1 MLDLQDFVG
10 GVNPCKTNIECQNY
24 KVFRDL
30 FGGFESSVR
39 RLLMRDGGETAAKKM
54 CFFLKKTGKKA
65 VCVLHYSIT
74 TIDFTGKRRKKH

>member
-1 MLDLQDFVG
+1 M
-10 GVNPCKTNIECQNY
+10 NPCKTNIECQNY